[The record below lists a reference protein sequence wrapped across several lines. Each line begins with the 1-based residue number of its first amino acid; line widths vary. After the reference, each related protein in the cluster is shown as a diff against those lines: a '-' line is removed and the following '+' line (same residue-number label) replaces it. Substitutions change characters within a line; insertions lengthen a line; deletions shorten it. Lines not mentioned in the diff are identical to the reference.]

1 MNKITA
7 VIITKNEEANIG
19 RCLKSIAWVDEIIV
33 VDTAS
38 TDRTRQIASETGAAI
53 YNVEWQGFGH
63 AKGFGVEKA
72 THEWILSL
80 DADEEITAQLAAEI
94 KRIIS
99 ENRSENGF
107 KIPRRTSFLGRWIK
121 YSRWYPDYVLRLF
134 RKTSGKFND
143 SLVHEKVIVEGTVGK
158 LQNPILHYS
167 YPDIETYFNKFEKYT
182 SLAAQELYNKGKK
195 FHVAALIFKP
205 IASFFRHYVTGLGF
219 LDGIEGFLIAVL
231 SAFGVVTRYVKL
243 RSLEKAARHD

>member
-38 TDRTRQIASETGAAI
+38 TDRTRQIASEAGAAI
-53 YNVEWQGFGH
+53 YEVEWQGFGH
-63 AKGFGVEKA
+63 AKGFALEKA

-80 DADEEITAQLAAEI
+80 DADEEITAQLAQEI
-94 KRIIS
+94 KTVIS
-99 ENRSENGF
+99 ENRSESGF
-107 KIPRRTSFLGRWIK
+107 KIPRRTNFLGRWIK

-134 RKTSGKFND
+134 RKGAGRFND

-182 SLAAQELYNKGKK
+182 SLAAQELFNKGKK
-195 FHVAALIFKP
+195 FHVAAIIFKP

-219 LDGIEGFLIAVL
+219 LDGVEGFLIAVL
-231 SAFGVVTRYVKL
+231 SAFGVVTKYAKL